1 MDKKGQLIA
10 IEGGDG
16 SGKATQAELTRQYAT
31 EILGKNVLKRS
42 FPRYGEDSA
51 WLVERYLNGEF
62 GDLNAV
68 PPEFISLAFAVD
80 RLAGTP
86 ELSEHLS
93 ESPDHMVILD
103 RYVGSN
109 IAHQGAKFTDR
120 KKRYEFYTQIQR
132 IEFEDLG
139 MLRPDKN
146 IVLIVPPETSHYNV
160 SQKSKR
166 GYTDQTHD
174 IHEADKNYQE
184 RVKKA
189 YEELCMLFP
198 ESFIAIDCTDSE
210 GNMRSRQDIQDDI
223 RKLID

>member
-1 MDKKGQLIA
+1 MDKRGQLIA

-31 EILGKNVLKRS
+31 EVLGKNVLKRS
-42 FPRYGEDSA
+42 FPRYGENSA

-62 GDLNAV
+62 GDLNAI
-68 PPEFISLAFAVD
+68 PPEFVSLAFAVD
-80 RLAGTP
+80 RLAGTQ
-86 ELSEHLS
+86 ELKEHLS
-93 ESPDHMVILD
+93 KGPDHMVILD

-109 IAHQGAKFTDR
+109 IAHQGAKFLDE
-120 KKRYEFYTQIQR
+120 KKRHEFYARIQR

-146 IVLIVPPETSHYNV
+146 IVLVVPSETSHYNV

-166 GYTDQTHD
+166 GYTEHTHD

-184 RVKKA
+184 RVKHS
-189 YEELCMLFP
+189 YEELCSLFP
-198 ESFIAIDCTDSE
+198 QNFVAIECADSE
-210 GNMRSRQDIQDDI
+210 GNMRPRRDIQEDI
-223 RKLID
+223 HKLIN